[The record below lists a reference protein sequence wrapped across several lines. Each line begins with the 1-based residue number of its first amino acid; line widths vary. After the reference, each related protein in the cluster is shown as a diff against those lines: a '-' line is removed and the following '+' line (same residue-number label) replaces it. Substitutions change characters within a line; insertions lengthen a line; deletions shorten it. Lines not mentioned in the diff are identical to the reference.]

1 MAVRLSDLARDAFE
15 IVHVQIETKRAY
27 RSSQINKERREKAAL
42 SGAAPP
48 KPTYGKKGAAS
59 QADIAQVDHG
69 RILGV
74 LRVRGTLFQ
83 QVVAHPVCC
92 VP

>member
-1 MAVRLSDLARDAFE
+1 LQQA
-15 IVHVQIETKRAY
+15 
-27 RSSQINKERREKAAL
+27 ER
-42 SGAAPP
+42 GVFDQ
-48 KPTYGKKGAAS
+48 GFGAAS
-59 QADIAQVDHG
+59 QADIAQVDHR